1 MKFID
6 QQKIYSAKFESSHFS
21 IQFRISS
28 VVDKLSTQ
36 MKTDVDFKI
45 HWSNIQTLMDTL
57 VKA

>member
-45 HWSNIQTLMDTL
+45 H
-57 VKA
+57 